1 MNHKT
6 LEEELLILQER
17 GKEGPI
23 SIGEIVDLLSAK
35 GEFLIILLLSL
46 PFCQPIQIPGLSIPF
61 GIVIL
66 CIGIR
71 GAFRKKIWLPKRL
84 LKKELSPQTTTKI
97 TRLTI
102 KTLGV
107 MKKWVHP
114 RMIYLCRYRYAYLVN
129 GWVVAF
135 LAFCMVLPIPLPLVN
150 MPAAIS
156 IFLISIGV
164 LEDDGLFLLIGYIAS
179 LITALFFAILI
190 YSIDLFV

>member
-1 MNHKT
+1 MNHNT

-17 GKEGPI
+17 GQEGPI
-23 SIGEIVDLLSAK
+23 SIEKIVDLLSAK

-61 GIVIL
+61 GIVIIF
-66 CIGIR
+66 IGIR

-84 LKKELSPQTTTKI
+84 LKKELSPKTTMKI

-107 MKKWVHP
+107 IKRWVHP
-114 RMIYLCRYRYAYLVN
+114 RMVYLCRHRYAYVVN
-129 GWVVAF
+129 GVVVAF

-164 LEDDGLFLLIGYIAS
+164 LEDDGLFLLIGYTAS
-179 LITALFFAILI
+179 LITTLLFVILI
-190 YSIDLFV
+190 YFIDYFV